1 MSIVKSSH
9 HRRKNKIKTKK
20 LSWQTLKRFTPYL
33 TAYSRDIWIAI
44 FLGIVNGVA
53 TVVMTLQIGQS
64 IDQMIGKGQVNFTQL
79 FHLLF
84 LFGGIV
90 LINVVSQWLIQ
101 VLSNRL
107 AYLSVAK
114 LRKDAF
120 ARLNKLPLRY
130 YDQNSHGN
138 IVSRF
143 TNDMDNISIAI
154 SAAFNQLFA
163 GVAIIVLSFIFML
176 RLSPLLTLVVICST
190 PVIFLVSWIVA
201 RASQNDFDNQQK
213 IIGNISGF
221 VTERIGNQKIVK
233 AFQQEEMNQQQFQ
246 ALNTDLYK
254 KGQRAQF
261 SSSLTNPSSRFVD
274 HLAYLSIGL
283 VGGLLALKSDSAITV
298 GVISSFTIY
307 SSQFSKPFIELSGIT
322 TQIQT
327 AFSGLERAFELMDQL
342 EETPDEPNAYALNP
356 ATIKGEVTFYHVSFS
371 YEPNQRLIENFNFTA
386 KPGQTI
392 AIVGKTGAGKST
404 LVNLLMRFYDTTCGS
419 ITIDGYDIR
428 DIQRDTLRKSFGMVL
443 QDTWLFDSTL
453 RENLQYGNPEA
464 TDEEINRALKAS
476 YMYEF
481 VERLPEK
488 LETKIGGQGLKIS
501 DGQRQLLT
509 IARTMISNPPMLILD
524 EATSSVDTLTE
535 KKIQDAFLTMMK
547 GKTSFVIAHRLSTI
561 KNADQILVMD
571 QGSIVEMGT
580 HNELL
585 QKDGYYHQ
593 LYQAQFTKNS

>member
-1 MSIVKSSH
+1 M
-9 HRRKNKIKTKK
+9 KTKK
-20 LSWQTLKRFTPYL
+20 LSWKTLKRFVPYL
-33 TAYSRDIWIAI
+33 TAYSKDIWFAI
-44 FLGIVNGVA
+44 LLGIINGIA
-53 TVVMTLQIGQS
+53 TVVMTLQIGKS
-64 IDQMIGKGQVNFTQL
+64 IDQMIGAGQVRFAQL
-79 FHLLF
+79 FHLLL

-90 LINVVSQWLIQ
+90 LINVISQWLIQ

-154 SAAFNQLFA
+154 SAAFNQMFA

-190 PVIFLVSWIVA
+190 PIIFLVSWIVA

-233 AFQQEEMNQQQFQ
+233 AFQQEEMNQRQFQ
-246 ALNTDLYK
+246 ALNTDLYQ

-283 VGGLLALKSDSAITV
+283 VGGLLALRSGSAITV

-327 AFSGLERAFELMDQL
+327 AFSGLERAFELIDQP

-356 ATIKGEVTFYHVSFS
+356 ATIKGEVAFNHVSFS
-371 YEPNQRLIENFNFTA
+371 YEPSQRLIENFSFVA

-404 LVNLLMRFYDTTCGS
+404 LVNLLMRFYDATGGT

-428 DIQRDTLRKSFGMVL
+428 DIQRDSLRKSFGMVL

-453 RENLQYGNPEA
+453 KENLQYGNPDA
-464 TDEEINRALKAS
+464 SDEEINQALKAS

-488 LETKIGGQGLKIS
+488 LATKIGGQGLKIS

-535 KKIQDAFLTMMK
+535 KKIQDAFLTMME

-561 KNADQILVMD
+561 KNADQILVME
-571 QGSIVEMGT
+571 QGAIVEMGT
-580 HNELL
+580 HDELL

>member
-1 MSIVKSSH
+1 M
-9 HRRKNKIKTKK
+9 KTKK
-20 LSWQTLKRFTPYL
+20 ISWKILRRFVPYL
-33 TAYSRDIWIAI
+33 TSYSKDIWLAI
-44 FLGIVNGVA
+44 LLGIINGIA

-64 IDQMIGKGQVNFTQL
+64 IDQMIGVGQVRFTKL
-79 FHLLF
+79 FHLLL
-84 LFGGIV
+84 LFGGIF

-176 RLSPLLTLVVICST
+176 RLSPLLTLVVVCST
-190 PVIFLVSWIVA
+190 PIIFLVSWIVA

-221 VTERIGNQKIVK
+221 VTERIGNQKIIK
-233 AFQQEEMNQQQFQ
+233 AFQQEEVNQQQFRV
-246 ALNTDLYK
+246 LNADLYE

-261 SSSLTNPSSRFVD
+261 SSSLTNPSSRFID
-274 HLAYLSIGL
+274 HMAYLSIGL
-283 VGGLLALKSDSAITV
+283 VGGLLALRSGSAITV

-327 AFSGLERAFELMDQL
+327 AFSGLERAFELIDQS
-342 EETPDEPNAYALNP
+342 EETPDDPDAYALNP
-356 ATIKGEVTFYHVSFS
+356 DTIKGEVVFNHVSFS
-371 YEPNQRLIENFNFTA
+371 YEPKQRLIENFNFKA
-386 KPGQTI
+386 EPGQTI

-404 LVNLLMRFYDTTCGS
+404 LVNLLMRFYETTSGY
-419 ITIDGYDIR
+419 ITIDDYDIR
-428 DIQRDTLRKSFGMVL
+428 HIQRDTLRKSFGMVL

-453 RENLQYGNPEA
+453 RENLQYGKPDA
-464 TDEEINRALKAS
+464 SDEEINQALKAS

-488 LETKIGGQGLKIS
+488 LDTKIGGQGLKIS

-535 KKIQDAFLTMMK
+535 KKIQNAFLAMMQ

-571 QGSIVEMGT
+571 QGAIVEMGT
-580 HNELL
+580 HDELL
-585 QKDGYYHQ
+585 QKNGYYHQ
-593 LYQAQFTKNS
+593 LYQAQFTKQ

>member
-1 MSIVKSSH
+1 M
-9 HRRKNKIKTKK
+9 KTKK
-20 LSWQTLKRFTPYL
+20 LSWKTLKRFVPYL
-33 TAYSRDIWIAI
+33 TAYSKDIWFAI
-44 FLGIVNGVA
+44 LLGIINGIA

-64 IDQMIGKGQVNFTQL
+64 IDQMIGAGQVRFAQL
-79 FHLLF
+79 FHLLL

-90 LINVVSQWLIQ
+90 LINVISQWLIQ

-154 SAAFNQLFA
+154 SAAFNQMFA

-176 RLSPLLTLVVICST
+176 CLSPLLTLVVICST
-190 PVIFLVSWIVA
+190 PIIFLVSWIVA

-233 AFQQEEMNQQQFQ
+233 AFQQEEMNQRQFQ
-246 ALNTDLYK
+246 ALNTDLYQ

-283 VGGLLALKSDSAITV
+283 VGGLLALRSGSAITV

-327 AFSGLERAFELMDQL
+327 AFSGLERAFELIDQP

-356 ATIKGEVTFYHVSFS
+356 ATIKGEVAFNHVSFS
-371 YEPNQRLIENFNFTA
+371 YEPSQRLIENFSFVA

-404 LVNLLMRFYDTTCGS
+404 LVNLLMRFYDATGGT

-428 DIQRDTLRKSFGMVL
+428 DIQRDSLRKSFGMVL

-453 RENLQYGNPEA
+453 KENLQYGNPDA
-464 TDEEINRALKAS
+464 SDEEINQALKAS

-488 LETKIGGQGLKIS
+488 LATKIGGQGLKIS

-535 KKIQDAFLTMMK
+535 KKIQDAFLTMME

-561 KNADQILVMD
+561 KNADQILVME
-571 QGSIVEMGT
+571 QGAIVEMGT
-580 HNELL
+580 HDELL

>member
-1 MSIVKSSH
+1 M
-9 HRRKNKIKTKK
+9 KTKK

-33 TAYSRDIWIAI
+33 TAYSKDIWIAI

-190 PVIFLVSWIVA
+190 PIIFLVSWIVA

-283 VGGLLALKSDSAITV
+283 VGGLLALRSGSAITV

-327 AFSGLERAFELMDQL
+327 AFSGLERAFELMDQP

-580 HNELL
+580 HDELL

>member
-1 MSIVKSSH
+1 M
-9 HRRKNKIKTKK
+9 KTKK
-20 LSWQTLKRFTPYL
+20 ISWKILRRFVPYL
-33 TAYSRDIWIAI
+33 TAYSKDIWLAI
-44 FLGIVNGVA
+44 LLGIINGIA

-64 IDQMIGKGQVNFTQL
+64 IDQMIGVGQVRFTKL
-79 FHLLF
+79 FHLLL

-176 RLSPLLTLVVICST
+176 RLSPLLTLVVVCST
-190 PVIFLVSWIVA
+190 PIIFLVSWIVA

-221 VTERIGNQKIVK
+221 VTERIGNQKIIK
-233 AFQQEEMNQQQFQ
+233 AFQQEEVNQQQFRV
-246 ALNTDLYK
+246 LNADLYE

-261 SSSLTNPSSRFVD
+261 SSSLTNPSSRFID
-274 HLAYLSIGL
+274 HMAYLSIGL
-283 VGGLLALKSDSAITV
+283 VGGLLALRSGSAITV

-327 AFSGLERAFELMDQL
+327 AFSGLERAFELIDQP
-342 EETPDEPNAYALNP
+342 EETPDDPDAYALNP
-356 ATIKGEVTFYHVSFS
+356 DTIKGEVVFNHVSFS
-371 YEPNQRLIENFNFTA
+371 YEPKQRLIENFNFKA
-386 KPGQTI
+386 EPGQTI

-404 LVNLLMRFYDTTCGS
+404 LVNLLMSFYETTSGY
-419 ITIDGYDIR
+419 ITIDDYDIR
-428 DIQRDTLRKSFGMVL
+428 HIQRDTLRKSFGMVL

-453 RENLQYGNPEA
+453 RENLQYGKPDA
-464 TDEEINRALKAS
+464 SDEEINQALKAS

-488 LETKIGGQGLKIS
+488 LDTKIGGQGLKIS

-535 KKIQDAFLTMMK
+535 KKIQNAFLAMMQ

-571 QGSIVEMGT
+571 QGAIVEMGT
-580 HNELL
+580 HDELL
-585 QKDGYYHQ
+585 QKNGYYHQ
-593 LYQAQFTKNS
+593 LYQAQFTKQ

>member
-1 MSIVKSSH
+1 M
-9 HRRKNKIKTKK
+9 KTKK
-20 LSWQTLKRFTPYL
+20 LSWKTLKRFVPYL
-33 TAYSRDIWIAI
+33 TAYSKDIWFAI
-44 FLGIVNGVA
+44 LLGIINGIA

-64 IDQMIGKGQVNFTQL
+64 IDQMIGAGQVRFAQL
-79 FHLLF
+79 FHLLL

-90 LINVVSQWLIQ
+90 LINVISQWLIQ

-154 SAAFNQLFA
+154 SAAFNQMFA

-190 PVIFLVSWIVA
+190 PIIFLVSWIVA

-233 AFQQEEMNQQQFQ
+233 AFQQEEMNQRQFQ
-246 ALNTDLYK
+246 ALNTDLYQ

-283 VGGLLALKSDSAITV
+283 VGGLLALRSGSAITV

-327 AFSGLERAFELMDQL
+327 AFSGLERAFELIDQP

-356 ATIKGEVTFYHVSFS
+356 ATIKGEVAFNHVSFS
-371 YEPNQRLIENFNFTA
+371 YEPSQRLIENFSFVA

-404 LVNLLMRFYDTTCGS
+404 LVNLLMRFYDATGGT

-428 DIQRDTLRKSFGMVL
+428 DIQRDSLRKSFGMVL

-453 RENLQYGNPEA
+453 KENLQYGNPDA
-464 TDEEINRALKAS
+464 SDEEINQALKAS

-488 LETKIGGQGLKIS
+488 LATKIGGQGLKIS
-501 DGQRQLLT
+501 DGQKQLLT

-535 KKIQDAFLTMMK
+535 KKIQDAFLTMME

-561 KNADQILVMD
+561 KNADQILVME
-571 QGSIVEMGT
+571 QGAIVEMGT
-580 HNELL
+580 HDELL

>member
-1 MSIVKSSH
+1 M
-9 HRRKNKIKTKK
+9 KTKK
-20 LSWQTLKRFTPYL
+20 LSWKTLKRFVPYL
-33 TAYSRDIWIAI
+33 TAYSKDIWFAI
-44 FLGIVNGVA
+44 LLGIINGIA

-64 IDQMIGKGQVNFTQL
+64 IDQMIGAGQVRFAQL
-79 FHLLF
+79 FHLLL

-90 LINVVSQWLIQ
+90 LINVISQWLIQ

-154 SAAFNQLFA
+154 SAAFNQMFA

-190 PVIFLVSWIVA
+190 PIIFLVSWIVA

-233 AFQQEEMNQQQFQ
+233 AFQQEEMNQRQFQ
-246 ALNTDLYK
+246 ALNTDLYQ

-283 VGGLLALKSDSAITV
+283 VGGLLALRSGSAITV

-327 AFSGLERAFELMDQL
+327 AFSGLERAFELIDQP

-356 ATIKGEVTFYHVSFS
+356 ATIKGEVAFNHVSFS
-371 YEPNQRLIENFNFTA
+371 YEPSQRLIENFSFIA

-404 LVNLLMRFYDTTCGS
+404 LVNLLMRFYDATGGT

-428 DIQRDTLRKSFGMVL
+428 DIQRDSLRKSFGMVL
-443 QDTWLFDSTL
+443 QDTWLFNSTL
-453 RENLQYGNPEA
+453 KENLQYGNPDA
-464 TDEEINRALKAS
+464 SDEEINQALKAS

-488 LETKIGGQGLKIS
+488 LATKIGGQGLKIS

-535 KKIQDAFLTMMK
+535 KKIQDAFLTMME

-561 KNADQILVMD
+561 KNADQILVME
-571 QGSIVEMGT
+571 QGAIVEMGT
-580 HNELL
+580 HDELL

>member
-1 MSIVKSSH
+1 M
-9 HRRKNKIKTKK
+9 KTKK
-20 LSWQTLKRFTPYL
+20 LSWKTLKRFVPYL
-33 TAYSRDIWIAI
+33 TAYSKDIWFAI
-44 FLGIVNGVA
+44 LLGIINGIA

-64 IDQMIGKGQVNFTQL
+64 IDQMIGAGQVRFAQL
-79 FHLLF
+79 FHLLL

-90 LINVVSQWLIQ
+90 LINVISQWLIQ

-154 SAAFNQLFA
+154 SAAFNQMFA

-190 PVIFLVSWIVA
+190 PIIFLVSWIVA

-233 AFQQEEMNQQQFQ
+233 AFQQEEMNQRQFQ
-246 ALNTDLYK
+246 ALNTDLYQ

-283 VGGLLALKSDSAITV
+283 VGGLLALRSGSAITV

-327 AFSGLERAFELMDQL
+327 AFSGLERAFELIDQP

-356 ATIKGEVTFYHVSFS
+356 ATIKGEVAFNHVSFS
-371 YEPNQRLIENFNFTA
+371 YEPSQRLIENFSFVA

-404 LVNLLMRFYDTTCGS
+404 LVNLLMRFYDATGGT
-419 ITIDGYDIR
+419 ITIDVYDIR
-428 DIQRDTLRKSFGMVL
+428 DIQRDSLRKSFGMVL

-453 RENLQYGNPEA
+453 KENLQYGNPDA
-464 TDEEINRALKAS
+464 SDEEINQALKAS

-488 LETKIGGQGLKIS
+488 LATKIGGQGLKIS

-535 KKIQDAFLTMMK
+535 KKIQDAFLTMME

-561 KNADQILVMD
+561 KNADQILVME
-571 QGSIVEMGT
+571 QGAIVEMGT
-580 HNELL
+580 HDELL

>member
-1 MSIVKSSH
+1 M
-9 HRRKNKIKTKK
+9 KTKK
-20 LSWQTLKRFTPYL
+20 LSWKTLKRFVPYL
-33 TAYSRDIWIAI
+33 TAYSKDIWFAI
-44 FLGIVNGVA
+44 LLGIINGIA

-64 IDQMIGKGQVNFTQL
+64 IDQMIGAGQVRFAQL
-79 FHLLF
+79 FHLLL

-90 LINVVSQWLIQ
+90 LINVISQWLIQ

-154 SAAFNQLFA
+154 SAAFNQMFA

-190 PVIFLVSWIVA
+190 PIIFLVSWIVA

-233 AFQQEEMNQQQFQ
+233 AFQQEEMNQRQFQ
-246 ALNTDLYK
+246 ALNTDLYQ

-283 VGGLLALKSDSAITV
+283 VGGLLALRSGSAITV

-327 AFSGLERAFELMDQL
+327 AFSGLKRAFELIDQP

-356 ATIKGEVTFYHVSFS
+356 ATIKGEVAFNHVSFS
-371 YEPNQRLIENFNFTA
+371 YEPSQRLIENFSFVA

-404 LVNLLMRFYDTTCGS
+404 LVNLLMRFYDATGGT

-428 DIQRDTLRKSFGMVL
+428 DIQRDSLRKSFGMVL

-453 RENLQYGNPEA
+453 KENLQYGNPDA
-464 TDEEINRALKAS
+464 SDEEINQALKAS

-488 LETKIGGQGLKIS
+488 LATKIGGQGLKIS

-535 KKIQDAFLTMMK
+535 KKIQDAFLTMME

-561 KNADQILVMD
+561 KNADQILVME
-571 QGSIVEMGT
+571 QGAIVEMGT
-580 HNELL
+580 HDELL

>member
-1 MSIVKSSH
+1 M
-9 HRRKNKIKTKK
+9 KTKK
-20 LSWQTLKRFTPYL
+20 ISWKILRRFVPYL
-33 TAYSRDIWIAI
+33 TAYSKDIWLAI
-44 FLGIVNGVA
+44 LLGIINGIA

-64 IDQMIGKGQVNFTQL
+64 IDQMIGVGQVRFTKL
-79 FHLLF
+79 FHLLL

-176 RLSPLLTLVVICST
+176 RLSPLLTLVVVCST
-190 PVIFLVSWIVA
+190 PIIFLVSWIVA

-221 VTERIGNQKIVK
+221 VTERIGNQKIIK
-233 AFQQEEMNQQQFQ
+233 AFQQEEVNQQQFRV
-246 ALNTDLYK
+246 LNADLYE

-261 SSSLTNPSSRFVD
+261 SSSLTNPSSRFID
-274 HLAYLSIGL
+274 HMAYLSIGL
-283 VGGLLALKSDSAITV
+283 VGGLLALRSGSAITV

-327 AFSGLERAFELMDQL
+327 AFSGLERAFELIDQP
-342 EETPDEPNAYALNP
+342 EETPDDPDAYALNP
-356 ATIKGEVTFYHVSFS
+356 DTIKGEVVFNHVSFS
-371 YEPNQRLIENFNFTA
+371 YEQKQRLIENFNFKA
-386 KPGQTI
+386 EPGQTI

-404 LVNLLMRFYDTTCGS
+404 LVNLLMRFYETTSGY
-419 ITIDGYDIR
+419 ITIDDYDIR
-428 DIQRDTLRKSFGMVL
+428 HIQRDTLRKSFGMVL

-453 RENLQYGNPEA
+453 RENLQYGKPDA
-464 TDEEINRALKAS
+464 SDEEINQALKAS

-488 LETKIGGQGLKIS
+488 LDTKIGGQGLKIS

-535 KKIQDAFLTMMK
+535 KKIQNAFLAMMQ

-571 QGSIVEMGT
+571 QGAIVEMGT
-580 HNELL
+580 HDELL
-585 QKDGYYHQ
+585 QKNGYYHQ
-593 LYQAQFTKNS
+593 LYQAQFTKQ

>member
-1 MSIVKSSH
+1 M
-9 HRRKNKIKTKK
+9 KTKK
-20 LSWQTLKRFTPYL
+20 LSWKTLKRFVPYL
-33 TAYSRDIWIAI
+33 TAYSKDIWFAI
-44 FLGIVNGVA
+44 LLGIINGIA

-64 IDQMIGKGQVNFTQL
+64 IDQMIGAGQVRFAQL
-79 FHLLF
+79 FHLLL

-90 LINVVSQWLIQ
+90 LINVISQWLIQ
-101 VLSNRL
+101 ILSNRL

-154 SAAFNQLFA
+154 SAAFNQMFA

-190 PVIFLVSWIVA
+190 PIIFLVSWIVA

-233 AFQQEEMNQQQFQ
+233 AFQQEEMNQRQFQ
-246 ALNTDLYK
+246 ALNTDLYQ

-283 VGGLLALKSDSAITV
+283 VGGLLALRSGSAITV

-327 AFSGLERAFELMDQL
+327 AFSGLERAFELIDQP

-356 ATIKGEVTFYHVSFS
+356 ATIKGEVAFNHVSFS
-371 YEPNQRLIENFNFTA
+371 YEPSQRLIENFSFVA

-404 LVNLLMRFYDTTCGS
+404 LVNLLMRFYDATGGT

-428 DIQRDTLRKSFGMVL
+428 DIQRDSLRKSFGMVL

-453 RENLQYGNPEA
+453 KENLQYGNPDA
-464 TDEEINRALKAS
+464 SDEEINQALKAS

-488 LETKIGGQGLKIS
+488 LATKIGGQGLKIS

-535 KKIQDAFLTMMK
+535 KKIQDAFLTMME

-561 KNADQILVMD
+561 KNADQILVME
-571 QGSIVEMGT
+571 QGAIVEMGT
-580 HNELL
+580 HDELL

>member
-1 MSIVKSSH
+1 M
-9 HRRKNKIKTKK
+9 KTKK
-20 LSWQTLKRFTPYL
+20 LSWKTLKRFVPYL
-33 TAYSRDIWIAI
+33 TAYSKDIWFAI
-44 FLGIVNGVA
+44 LLGIINGIA

-64 IDQMIGKGQVNFTQL
+64 IDQMIGAGQVRFAQL
-79 FHLLF
+79 FHLLL

-90 LINVVSQWLIQ
+90 LINVISQWLIQ

-154 SAAFNQLFA
+154 SAAFNQMFA

-190 PVIFLVSWIVA
+190 PIIFLVSWIVA
-201 RASQNDFDNQQK
+201 RSSQNDFDNQQK

-233 AFQQEEMNQQQFQ
+233 AFQQEEMNQRQFQ
-246 ALNTDLYK
+246 ALNTDLYQ

-283 VGGLLALKSDSAITV
+283 VGGLLALRSGSAITV

-327 AFSGLERAFELMDQL
+327 AFSGLERAFELIDQP

-356 ATIKGEVTFYHVSFS
+356 ATIKGEVAFNHVSFS
-371 YEPNQRLIENFNFTA
+371 YEPSQRLIENFSFVA

-404 LVNLLMRFYDTTCGS
+404 LVNLLMRFYDATGGT

-428 DIQRDTLRKSFGMVL
+428 DIQRDSLRKSFGMVL

-453 RENLQYGNPEA
+453 KENLQYGNPDA
-464 TDEEINRALKAS
+464 SDEEINQALKAS

-488 LETKIGGQGLKIS
+488 LATKIGGQGLKIS

-535 KKIQDAFLTMMK
+535 KKIQDAFLTMME

-561 KNADQILVMD
+561 KNADQILVME
-571 QGSIVEMGT
+571 QGAIVEMGT
-580 HNELL
+580 HDELL

>member
-1 MSIVKSSH
+1 M
-9 HRRKNKIKTKK
+9 KTKK
-20 LSWQTLKRFTPYL
+20 LSWKTLKRFVPYL
-33 TAYSRDIWIAI
+33 TAYSKDIWFAI
-44 FLGIVNGVA
+44 LLGIINGIA

-64 IDQMIGKGQVNFTQL
+64 IDQMIGAGQVRFAQL
-79 FHLLF
+79 FHLLL

-90 LINVVSQWLIQ
+90 LINVISQWLIQ

-120 ARLNKLPLRY
+120 TRLNKLPLRY

-154 SAAFNQLFA
+154 SAAFNQMFA

-190 PVIFLVSWIVA
+190 PIIFLVSWIVA

-233 AFQQEEMNQQQFQ
+233 AFQQEEMNQRQFQ
-246 ALNTDLYK
+246 ALNTDLYQ

-283 VGGLLALKSDSAITV
+283 VGGLLALRSGSAITV

-327 AFSGLERAFELMDQL
+327 AFSGLERAFELIDQP

-356 ATIKGEVTFYHVSFS
+356 ATIKGEVAFNHVSFS
-371 YEPNQRLIENFNFTA
+371 YEPSQRLIENFSFVA

-404 LVNLLMRFYDTTCGS
+404 LVNLLMRFYDATGGT

-428 DIQRDTLRKSFGMVL
+428 DIQRDSLRKSFGMVL

-453 RENLQYGNPEA
+453 KENLQYGNPDA
-464 TDEEINRALKAS
+464 SDEEINQALKAS

-488 LETKIGGQGLKIS
+488 LATKIGGQGLKIS

-535 KKIQDAFLTMMK
+535 KKIQDAFLTMME

-561 KNADQILVMD
+561 KNADQILVME
-571 QGSIVEMGT
+571 QGAIVEMGT
-580 HNELL
+580 HDELL

-593 LYQAQFTKNS
+593 LYQAQFTKQ

>member
-1 MSIVKSSH
+1 M
-9 HRRKNKIKTKK
+9 KTKK
-20 LSWQTLKRFTPYL
+20 FSWKILRRFVPYL
-33 TAYSRDIWIAI
+33 TAYSKDIWLAI
-44 FLGIVNGVA
+44 LLGIINGIA

-64 IDQMIGKGQVNFTQL
+64 IDQMIGVGQVRFTKL
-79 FHLLF
+79 FHLLL

-176 RLSPLLTLVVICST
+176 RLSPLLTLVVVCST
-190 PVIFLVSWIVA
+190 PIIFLVSWIVA

-221 VTERIGNQKIVK
+221 VTERIGNQKIIK
-233 AFQQEEMNQQQFQ
+233 AFQQEEVNQQQFRV
-246 ALNTDLYK
+246 LNADLYE

-261 SSSLTNPSSRFVD
+261 SSSLTNPSSRFID
-274 HLAYLSIGL
+274 HMAYLSIGL
-283 VGGLLALKSDSAITV
+283 VGGLLALRSGSAITV

-327 AFSGLERAFELMDQL
+327 AFSGLERAFELIDQP
-342 EETPDEPNAYALNP
+342 EETPDDPDAYALNP
-356 ATIKGEVTFYHVSFS
+356 DTIKGEVVFNHVSFS
-371 YEPNQRLIENFNFTA
+371 YEPKQRLIENFNFKA
-386 KPGQTI
+386 EPGQTI

-404 LVNLLMRFYDTTCGS
+404 LVNLLMRFYETTSGY
-419 ITIDGYDIR
+419 ITIDDYDIR
-428 DIQRDTLRKSFGMVL
+428 HIQRDTLRKSFGMVL

-453 RENLQYGNPEA
+453 RENLQYGKPDA
-464 TDEEINRALKAS
+464 SDEEINQALKAS

-488 LETKIGGQGLKIS
+488 LDTKIGGQGLKIS

-535 KKIQDAFLTMMK
+535 KKIQNAFLAMMQ

-571 QGSIVEMGT
+571 QGAIVEMGT
-580 HNELL
+580 HDELL
-585 QKDGYYHQ
+585 QKNGYYHQ
-593 LYQAQFTKNS
+593 LYQAQFTKQ